1 MYIKNFHIE
10 EFGPLENIDVENLP
24 QTMAVFLGDNEAGKS
39 SSMEFIRTMLTG
51 IPNRRDLFSQSIKKF
66 RGGTLLLEDEKYG
79 GMRVE
84 RNFSARSNR
93 NFKSIRR
100 NRKKN

>member
-66 RGGTLLLEDEKYG
+66 RGGPFFWK
-79 GMRVE
+79 M
-84 RNFSARSNR
+84 
-93 NFKSIRR
+93 
-100 NRKKN
+100 KNMAECVWKEIFPPAPTAI